1 MMDNHDIEA
10 LERRLRA
17 VEDRLSIYN
26 LISAYGP
33 AVDACSIENNAELWT
48 EDSVYKVGG
57 LGEYVGHQGL
67 RDMIEGP
74 FHQDVTNGGSGH
86 VLSLP
91 HVHLDGDRAVATNYA
106 KLFAHR
112 DGVFTLRRLVV
123 SRWEL
128 ERRDGQWKIRRRTNV
143 LLDGSPE
150 GKALLARTPE
160 GLDASNT

>member
-1 MMDNHDIEA
+1 MANSNVQE
-10 LERRLRA
+10 LEQRLRA

-33 AVDACSIENNAELWT
+33 AVDSCSIESNARLWA
-48 EDSVYKVGG
+48 EDSVYEVGG

-67 RDMIEGP
+67 REMIEGP
-74 FHQDVTNGGSGH
+74 FHQDVTRSGSGH

-112 DGVFTLRRLVV
+112 SGTFTLVRLVV

-128 ERRDGQWKIRRRTNV
+128 ERQDGDWKIKRRTNV

-160 GLDASNT
+160 GF

>member
-1 MMDNHDIEA
+1 MADSSIEA

-33 AVDACSIENNAELWT
+33 AVDSCSIESNASLWA
-48 EDSVYKVGG
+48 EDSVYEVGG
-57 LGEYVGHQGL
+57 LGVYAGHQGL
-67 RDMIEGP
+67 REMIEGS
-74 FHQDVTNGGSGH
+74 FHQEVTSGGSGH

-91 HVHLDGDRAVATNYA
+91 HVHLDGDRAVATNYG
-106 KLFAHR
+106 KLFVHR
-112 DGVFTLRRLVV
+112 DGAFTLRRLVV

-128 ERRDGQWKIRRRTNV
+128 ERRDGVWKIRRRTNA

-150 GKALLARTPE
+150 GKALLARTLE
-160 GLDASNT
+160 GP